1 MTKIFNLPRDLEEE
15 VLCRIPLTSLRTV
28 RSTCK
33 KWNTLSKYESF
44 AKKYLGD
51 QAKVAE
57 REREFMV
64 VMMMNFRVYLMRVN
78 LQNNVESSC
87 IKREAEL
94 ISLGDEVDISQVF
107 HCEGL
112 LLCISITKDKT
123 RLVVWNPYWGHTRT
137 IELTHN
143 LQIID
148 RYMYALGYNKSS
160 KSQARPTGQAILLR
174 GIKICW
180 TGTGKSHKILRFIT
194 YWDPNF
200 EEFKIYDFNSDS
212 WRVLDV
218 TPDWTISHI
227 YHGVSLKGNAYWFA
241 NKKYSETRRI
251 DHFFLVCFDFTRET
265 FGPLLPLP
273 FEFAVS
279 KDAMSVSSFREEQL
293 AVLYQPWDT
302 LWIEIWITSKIEPNT
317 LSWNSKVFLLVSL
330 KQLFGPQF
338 HFYLGSFFID
348 EEKKV
353 VVVFDK
359 DYNDRR
365 NIAYIIG
372 VDGSFKAVDLGESA
386 YAYPLVCSYVPSI
399 VQLN

>member
-1 MTKIFNLPRDLEEE
+1 
-15 VLCRIPLTSLRTV
+15 
-28 RSTCK
+28 
-33 KWNTLSKYESF
+33 
-44 AKKYLGD
+44 
-51 QAKVAE
+51 
-57 REREFMV
+57 
-64 VMMMNFRVYLMRVN
+64 MRVN

-107 HCEGL
+107 HCDGL

-123 RLVVWNPYWGHTRT
+123 RLVVWNPYWGHKRK

-160 KSQARPTGQAILLR
+160 
-174 GIKICW
+174 
-180 TGTGKSHKILRFIT
+180 KSHKILRFIT

-218 TPDWTISHI
+218 TPDWTISYI
-227 YHGVSLKGNAYWFA
+227 NHGVSLKGNAYWFA
-241 NKKYSETRRI
+241 NKKYSKTRRI
-251 DHFFLVCFDFTRET
+251 YHFFLVCFDFTRET
-265 FGPLLPLP
+265 FGPLLSLP

-279 KDAMSVSSFREEQL
+279 EDAMSVSSVREEQL

-302 LWIEIWITSKIEPNT
+302 LKMEIWITSKIEPNAV
-317 LSWNSKVFLLVSL
+317 SWNSKVFLSVSI
-330 KQLFGPQF
+330 KKVIAPQF
-338 HFYLGSFFID
+338 QFYLGSFFID

-353 VVVFDK
+353 AVVFDK
-359 DYNDRR
+359 DYNYRR

-372 VDGSFKAVDLGESA
+372 LDGSFKAVDLGESA
-386 YAYPLVCSYVPSI
+386 YAMCYPLVNLFCDPCSLENNIGDDDDLRRPRDSSRLLRFNFASSI
-399 VQLN
+399 SSKSILSLLESD